1 MFRIFLFIL
10 LNLLLTFIYLL
21 VNFLE
26 ILIRIKF
33 RRFGIIS
40 RRFFL
45 LFYRYIF
52 FLLLQD
58 IPQFISFIRNFVL
71 LFRLLEIV
79 VIVITAW
86 NLNLFYIFLW
96 NVFINL
102 VLVFTLRRWPVVR
115 LLICV
120 RLLTVLLL
128 RALGILRGW
137 NMWLIWRWG
146 WNMWLLWRLFILL
159 MGRWL
164 FMCRRYLLYWL
175 LLLNLFIITSIQ
187 VRIVFLHAI
196 FRTISWFRNNLNIPI
211 SAWVHILLL
220 LSNPFVKVSHTLIN
234 SFFFFFH
241 SCQML
246 VFLHLFLSFIFLF
259 LMLLSLLFFDFFLL
273 LNYH

>member
-1 MFRIFLFIL
+1 MQFFVLTSIKLLHLHRFLNLLFRIFLFKL

-58 IPQFISFIRNFVL
+58 IPQFISFIRNFVI

-86 NLNLFYIFLW
+86 NFNLFYIILW

-102 VLVFTLRRWPVVR
+102 VLVFTLRRWSVIW
-115 LLICV
+115 LLI
-120 RLLTVLLL
+120 
-128 RALGILRGW
+128 
-137 NMWLIWRWG
+137 
-146 WNMWLLWRLFILL
+146 
-159 MGRWL
+159 
-164 FMCRRYLLYWL
+164 
-175 LLLNLFIITSIQ
+175 
-187 VRIVFLHAI
+187 
-196 FRTISWFRNNLNIPI
+196 
-211 SAWVHILLL
+211 
-220 LSNPFVKVSHTLIN
+220 
-234 SFFFFFH
+234 
-241 SCQML
+241 
-246 VFLHLFLSFIFLF
+246 
-259 LMLLSLLFFDFFLL
+259 
-273 LNYH
+273 

>member
-1 MFRIFLFIL
+1 MFRIFLFKL
-10 LNLLLTFIYLL
+10 LNFMLTFIYLL
-21 VNFLE
+21 VDFLE

-33 RRFGIIS
+33 RRFAIIS
-40 RRFFL
+40 WRFLL

-58 IPQFISFIRNFVL
+58 IPQFISFIRNFVI

-79 VIVITAW
+79 VIVIIAW
-86 NLNLFYIFLW
+86 NFNLFYIILW

-115 LLICV
+115 LLICG

-137 NMWLIWRWG
+137 NMWLIWR
-146 WNMWLLWRLFILL
+146 LIWRLFILL
-159 MGRWL
+159 MSRWL
-164 FMCRRYLLYWL
+164 FMCRRYLLYLL

-196 FRTISWFRNNLNIPI
+196 FRTISWFRNNLYIPI

-246 VFLHLFLSFIFLF
+246 VFLHLFFSFIFLF
-259 LMLLSLLFFDFFLL
+259 LMLLSLIIFDFFLL